1 MNAIMLPTCIT
12 PSDTPCAPNQT
23 ISTVMQ
29 FMTSIMSG
37 IIKLMA
43 RLV

>member
-1 MNAIMLPTCIT
+1 MLPTCIT

-23 ISTVMQ
+23 ISTVTQ